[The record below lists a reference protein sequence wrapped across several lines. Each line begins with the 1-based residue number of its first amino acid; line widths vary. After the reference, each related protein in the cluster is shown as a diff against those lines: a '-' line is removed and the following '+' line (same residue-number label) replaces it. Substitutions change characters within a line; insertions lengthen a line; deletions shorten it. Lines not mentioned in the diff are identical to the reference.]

1 MPGGVRDVQR
11 VCVRRAE
18 RGRDAKVTSDASAA
32 GPIDASEC
40 AECARYAWCTDY
52 VAVYSADTGTFAS
65 VRARPC
71 SGPSICGRRCAADGG
86 RAHR

>member
-1 MPGGVRDVQR
+1 MPHGVRDVQR

-18 RGRDAKVTSDASAA
+18 RGRDAKIAGDAGDAGDASAA

-71 SGPSICGRRCAADGG
+71 SSPSIC
-86 RAHR
+86 

>member
-1 MPGGVRDVQR
+1 MPHGVRDVQR

-18 RGRDAKVTSDASAA
+18 RGRDAKVASDAGAA
-32 GPIDASEC
+32 GPIGASEC

-65 VRARPC
+65 ARTGTRPC
-71 SGPSICGRRCAADGG
+71 SSRSIC
-86 RAHR
+86 